1 MAKIVRYSG
10 NLVPFAS
17 SSLGTERT
25 IFGEVTQAD
34 DITSQFTPDFLRGW
48 GIVGPSDQPTLQDF
62 NAVSYTHGQILAY
75 LHQMGVAEYNAAQE
89 YFAGSVTQDSGIVYI
104 SLANANTGNTP
115 ASSPASWKPLAAGQ
129 LIGTQKITTSGTYTP
144 TPGMKTCRV
153 RGVGGGGGSGG
164 SAATAAGT
172 YTVTGGGAS
181 GGYSEGWF
189 TAAQIGA
196 SISASIGIA
205 GAAGASG
212 PNNGG
217 NGGTTSLGALMVIPG
232 GGGAVAVASTP
243 NSSPALSIGGT
254 PGAAPTGGSLVNM
267 TGISGTFGV
276 GTTTSGLTT
285 SGVGGSTPLGAGG
298 FSTTLSTPVSGT
310 GYGAGGSGAVT
321 PSSFAARAGAAG
333 TAGVLIIEEFA

>member
-1 MAKIVRYSG
+1 MALQRDTRYPG
-10 NLVPFAS
+10 RWTT
-17 SSLGTERT
+17 G
-25 IFGEVTQAD
+25 
-34 DITSQFTPDFLRGW
+34 
-48 GIVGPSDQPTLQDF
+48 
-62 NAVSYTHGQILAY
+62 
-75 LHQMGVAEYNAAQE
+75 NAAHPQGAFKNRTAPGSLDGSYIE
-89 YFAGSVTQDSGIVYI
+89 QDWANDWDGFFARLMTVAGMT
-104 SLANANTGNTP
+104 ANGTIDTAT
-115 ASSPASWKPLAAGQ
+115 ASQYYDALLAAMPGR
-129 LIGTQKITTSGTYTP
+129 LIGTQKITASGTYTP

-172 YTVTGGGAS
+172 YTVTGGGSS

-196 SISASIGIA
+196 SISVTIGVA

-243 NSSPALSIGGT
+243 NSSPALSVGGT

-321 PSSFAARAGAAG
+321 PSSFAARAGAPG